1 MKVKIKNYFKSV
13 SNDAKLIFY
22 LFIFL
27 WILLIIFFP
36 IKLIWKNDP
45 FQKIILAPLGE
56 EPLKLIAALIFWFA
70 VYQSVIAL
78 KIKQWTISDSFL
90 NHFAIYGLIAGI
102 ALGLG
107 EGPLGNIFLHSASS
121 SIGAI
126 LILFIFLKVKNKP
139 WNIGYK
145 LTSIIISLSIPMF
158 IHSLSNQFSN
168 IYFVNVNPEYKYLVI
183 IGRYLHD
190 NTIITDSF
198 RFDTLMIA
206 IAGCLL
212 IIWYLFLF
220 FRREKGDASKKIF
233 GFRIISA
240 IGIILGFIII
250 SLTMI
255 PFLPVINYPYM
266 SLPISSLLLFI
277 VTEFIVPMFYILI
290 PIAGLLL
297 TKKPSEKSDKPK
309 TKWGFRTLFGIG
321 IIYAV
326 YEVYELSTFI
336 LITPKVFL
344 GANMVQVIFI
354 SVFYFVFPIFFIL
367 ISIAGL
373 LLTK

>member
-36 IKLIWKNDP
+36 IKLFWKNDP

-70 VYQSVIAL
+70 VFQSVIAL

-90 NHFAIYGLIAGI
+90 NHFVIYAIIVGI

-107 EGPLGNIFLHSASS
+107 EGPLGNIFLHAASS

-145 LTSIIISLSIPMF
+145 LTSIIITLSIPMF
-158 IHSLSNQFSN
+158 IHSLSNQFSS

-190 NTIITDSF
+190 NTSITDSF
-198 RFDTLMIA
+198 RFDALMIVSA
-206 IAGCLL
+206 SLFITV
-212 IIWYLFLF
+212 WYLNLF
-220 FRREKGDASKKIF
+220 FQNEKGDASKKIF
-233 GFRIISA
+233 SFRVILA
-240 IGIILGFIII
+240 IGIILGFIFI
-250 SLTMI
+250 SLRMI
-255 PFLPVINYPYM
+255 PFQSDIYPYTLM
-266 SLPISSLLLFI
+266 IAIDGCVLIILYLYPFFRREKGGASKKTFGFRIIFAIGIIFGFISTLFRLSFLLSIITYYLQPSVPISSLL
-277 VTEFIVPMFYILI
+277 
-290 PIAGLLL
+290 
-297 TKKPSEKSDKPK
+297 
-309 TKWGFRTLFGIG
+309 
-321 IIYAV
+321 
-326 YEVYELSTFI
+326 
-336 LITPKVFL
+336 
-344 GANMVQVIFI
+344 
-354 SVFYFVFPIFFIL
+354 
-367 ISIAGL
+367 
-373 LLTK
+373 